1 VVRTPGMLWW
11 HAGHVRMLSFV
22 LVVML
27 AACGGPTVSAS
38 GGDSASESES
48 SATESSSTTSA
59 DSFDEGTDSSD
70 EPDCGGFSVVPT
82 YVHPNVMLIVDV
94 SSSMRESVDHDQNPM
109 TPVVLRWATARAL
122 LDQIIPDLDA
132 SVWFGL
138 QRVPSIGACPAATVD
153 DPNCKDA
160 DVCLVDSSPEIE
172 IGELHGESILAALP
186 DASASPL
193 EIVGGSP
200 IRAAWVAARDHLL
213 AQPDPIFSG
222 IVLITD
228 GGANCSESSLPEAVE
243 VFDDE
248 LEALVSDGFVLHGIP
263 TVVVGVGVGEQ
274 PSLPAQP
281 DSPGA
286 DVYAAL
292 NDLGVAGGMPW
303 NGGNE
308 PRKFFDASQP
318 DELMLALD
326 PGGGVTDC
334 TVDLTYVEGGPPE
347 PVQIP
352 DMVIE
357 ANGQDVPYVND
368 CANEDGWA
376 WIEEGI
382 ILTFCG
388 SYCDGFKDG
397 TMAFEGDY
405 GCPDAT
411 TS

>member
-1 VVRTPGMLWW
+1 MS
-11 HAGHVRMLSFV
+11 LSFV

-27 AACGGPTVSAS
+27 AACGRPIVGAGES
-38 GGDSASESES
+38 GSASEST
-48 SATESSSTTSA
+48 SAMEGSGTTSA
-59 DSFDEGTDSSD
+59 DSFDDGTDSVE
-70 EPDCGGFSVVPT
+70 EPDCGGFSIVPT

-94 SSSMRESVDHDQNPM
+94 SSSMRESWDHDEDPM
-109 TPVVLRWATARAL
+109 TPVVPRWATARAL
-122 LDQIIPDLDA
+122 LDQIVPYLDA

-138 QRVPSIGACPAATVD
+138 QRVPSIDACPAATVD
-153 DPNCKDA
+153 DPNCEDA
-160 DVCLVDSSPEIE
+160 DVCLVDATPVIE
-172 IGELHGESILAALP
+172 IGELHGASILAALP

-200 IRAAWVAARDHLL
+200 IGAAWVAARDHLL
-213 AQPDPIFSG
+213 AQPDPSISA
-222 IVLITD
+222 IVLVTD

-248 LEALVSDGFVLHGIP
+248 LEVLVSDGNLVHGIT
-263 TVVVGVGVGEQ
+263 TVIVGVGVGQQ
-274 PSLPAQP
+274 PSVPAQP

-292 NDLGVAGGMPW
+292 NELGVAGGMPW

-326 PGGGVTDC
+326 TDGGVTDC
-334 TVDLTYVEGGPPE
+334 TVDLTSTNGGPPE

-368 CANEDGWA
+368 CTNENGWA
-376 WIEEGI
+376 WIEEGM

-397 TMAFEGDY
+397 SMAFEGIY